1 MSGNA
6 DRTFDARPVERE
18 PSAVVHDAAAVVEDA
33 AHVVENA
40 AAVVHEAAEVV
51 QETAAA
57 VAWPHVERRSKPRLF
72 RRIHE
77 ARVEWKHIAIYLALV
92 LLVVIV
98 GGLALWSF
106 FEKQSLQIEP
116 APLPKVMLITAD
128 PRSRL
133 TAAWVRLLTNAAMQ
147 PTLVPLEKVEVLQG
161 VVVLCD
167 LPSIPPA
174 LAKDLADF
182 IRRGGAIAVLGPP
195 PATPIGNVSFT
206 ADAGTSDNQIKFSE
220 ALSPVLARLD
230 PGHDFWV
237 NPAPVAFLKE
247 SPRMVVD
254 ARWKDNARAVIMHM
268 EKDGTRYIWFGLDP
282 DALVEED
289 RQLMLLLRTAFRWV
303 AGQPISEGA
312 IGSVQAANAF
322 TPQSRR
328 AAHAAGFSFSVDA
341 LHSPGQF
348 GVHLTNRGKA
358 AITNPTVKVWLPPG
372 VTQVALG
379 GDFLMRRRVTL
390 TGVPDEG
397 ACLLSFPRL
406 IPAEDRIVKIRIV
419 SSRR

>member
-1 MSGNA
+1 MPPRSD
-6 DRTFDARPVERE
+6 DRTLESR
-18 PSAVVHDAAAVVEDA
+18 VHEAATVVEDA

-40 AAVVHEAAEVV
+40 AAVVHEAAAVV

-57 VAWPHVERRSKPRLF
+57 VAWPHVERRSKPRLL

-133 TAAWVRLLTNAAMQ
+133 TAAWVRLLTDDQMQ

-195 PATPIGNVSFT
+195 PATLVGNVSFT
-206 ADAGTSDNQIKFSE
+206 ADLGTSDNQIK
-220 ALSPVLARLD
+220 
-230 PGHDFWV
+230 
-237 NPAPVAFLKE
+237 
-247 SPRMVVD
+247 
-254 ARWKDNARAVIMHM
+254 
-268 EKDGTRYIWFGLDP
+268 
-282 DALVEED
+282 
-289 RQLMLLLRTAFRWV
+289 
-303 AGQPISEGA
+303 
-312 IGSVQAANAF
+312 
-322 TPQSRR
+322 
-328 AAHAAGFSFSVDA
+328 
-341 LHSPGQF
+341 
-348 GVHLTNRGKA
+348 
-358 AITNPTVKVWLPPG
+358 
-372 VTQVALG
+372 
-379 GDFLMRRRVTL
+379 
-390 TGVPDEG
+390 
-397 ACLLSFPRL
+397 
-406 IPAEDRIVKIRIV
+406 
-419 SSRR
+419 

>member
-1 MSGNA
+1 MSGND
-6 DRTFDARPVERE
+6 DRTFEARPVERD

-51 QETAAA
+51 QQTAA
-57 VAWPHVERRSKPRLF
+57 VVWPQIERRSKPRLL

-98 GGLALWSF
+98 GSLALWSF

-133 TAAWVRLLTNAAMQ
+133 TAAWVRLLTDDEMQ

-161 VVVLCD
+161 VVALCD

-195 PATPIGNVSFT
+195 PATLVGNVSFT
-206 ADAGTSDNQIKFSE
+206 ADLGTSDN
-220 ALSPVLARLD
+220 
-230 PGHDFWV
+230 
-237 NPAPVAFLKE
+237 
-247 SPRMVVD
+247 
-254 ARWKDNARAVIMHM
+254 
-268 EKDGTRYIWFGLDP
+268 
-282 DALVEED
+282 
-289 RQLMLLLRTAFRWV
+289 
-303 AGQPISEGA
+303 
-312 IGSVQAANAF
+312 
-322 TPQSRR
+322 
-328 AAHAAGFSFSVDA
+328 
-341 LHSPGQF
+341 
-348 GVHLTNRGKA
+348 
-358 AITNPTVKVWLPPG
+358 
-372 VTQVALG
+372 
-379 GDFLMRRRVTL
+379 
-390 TGVPDEG
+390 
-397 ACLLSFPRL
+397 
-406 IPAEDRIVKIRIV
+406 
-419 SSRR
+419 